1 MSLPSLPT
9 GLFLLWLLTLSCT
22 GGETNS
28 ESPAAE
34 TTPGAALS
42 EGLLGTWETVEL
54 DIAYAT
60 FQGGD
65 TAYAELIREADWGRV
80 YGVKPPSTVF
90 TPDGKLRRTHR
101 LRDGQVA
108 NITNGIWRAQGDSLL
123 VIEPNVTFTYFPEL
137 NGDRLEL
144 SGLVD
149 QDRDGQRDDRYRAV
163 YRLVSRTR

>member
-1 MSLPSLPT
+1 MSLHPTRT
-9 GLFLLWLLTLSCT
+9 GLFLLLLFTISCT
-22 GGETNS
+22 EGGAES

-34 TTPGAALS
+34 ATPSAALN

-54 DIAYAT
+54 DIEYAT

-65 TAYAELIREADWGRV
+65 TAYAEVIREADWGRV

-101 LRDGQVA
+101 LRDGRVA
-108 NITNGIWRAQGDSLL
+108 NVTNGIWRAQGDSLL
-123 VIEPNVTFTYFPEL
+123 VIEPNVTFTYFPQL
-137 NGDRLEL
+137 SGDRLEL